1 MENKSIDTICLEI
14 VDNIKKCFDN
24 NNNNNNNK
32 IIYLKTKNFI
42 DYKKDELINCY
53 EYNKLKNNM
62 KNFHFYIQKNE
73 ILKRD
78 KIAITYNIFNDN
90 NIIIHL

>member
-1 MENKSIDTICLEI
+1 MENKSVDTICLEI

-24 NNNNNNNK
+24 NNNN

-42 DYKKDELINCY
+42 DYKKNELINCN